1 MSYDIAIIG
10 AGVSGALIARQLSKY
25 DLKIAL
31 IEKENDVAMGSTKA
45 NTAIVH
51 AGYDARIGTL
61 KAKLNVKGSKMMSQV
76 CEELNV
82 PYNNLGSL
90 VIAFNEEEDKKIEEL
105 YQRGITNGVEGLK
118 IVGKNVLKEMEPCIT
133 DEATT
138 ALWAP
143 TAAIVCPYELTIAAT
158 ETAVTNGVEFFRN
171 AKVNSIHKS
180 DDKFTLR
187 TRIGDI
193 DTKYIINAAGLFSG
207 EVAKMIGDDSI
218 EIIPRKGE
226 YYLLDKTA
234 RSKVNHALFQCP
246 SNMGKGILVSP
257 TVDGNVLLGPTA
269 ETVDDKE
276 CTATTI
282 EGLNTARLM
291 AQKTIPTVNV
301 RDSITTFC
309 GLRAHSTNSDFII
322 EPSKVDNRFINVAG
336 IESPGLSAAP
346 AIAEY
351 VEDILKTIMVDM
363 PVKESYTMT
372 RKAPVRFRHMT
383 TEQRKA
389 LVEQNSAY
397 GRIICRC
404 ETITEGE
411 IIDAIHAPA
420 GARDID
426 GVKRRT
432 RAGMGRCQGG
442 FCSSKVLDILARELD
457 LPKTEI
463 TKFGRGSKILFEKTK

>member
-1 MSYDIAIIG
+1 MSYDIAVIG
-10 AGVSGALIARQLSKY
+10 AGVVGAMIAQQLSKY
-25 DLKIAL
+25 DLRIAL

-51 AGYDARIGTL
+51 AGYDAREGTL
-61 KAKLNVKGSKMMSQV
+61 KAKLNVRGSQMMEQV
-76 CEELNV
+76 CKDLSV
-82 PYNNLGSL
+82 PYDRLGSL
-90 VIAFNEEEDKKIEEL
+90 VIAFNEEEDKRIEEL
-105 YQRGITNGVEGLK
+105 YARGIKNGVEGLR
-118 IVGKNVLKEMEPCIT
+118 IVGKNKLKEMEPAIT

-143 TAAIVCPYELTIAAT
+143 TAAIVCPYELTIAST
-158 ETAVTNGVEFFRN
+158 ETAVRNGVNFFRN
-171 AKVNSIHKS
+171 AKVTSI
-180 DDKFTLR
+180 DVTDEGFTLH
-187 TRIGDI
+187 TRIGEI
-193 DTKYIINAAGLFSG
+193 NTKYVINAAGLFSG
-207 EVAKMIGDDSI
+207 DVAKMIEDNSI

-226 YYLLDKTA
+226 YYLLDKSA
-234 RSKVNHALFQCP
+234 KSKVNHALFQCP
-246 SNMGKGILVSP
+246 SNMGKGILVAP

-269 ETVDDKE
+269 ETVEDKE
-276 CTATTI
+276 SVATSI

-291 AQKTIPTVNV
+291 SQKTIPEIST
-301 RDSITTFC
+301 RDAITTFC
-309 GLRAHSTNSDFII
+309 GLRAHSSNSDFII
-322 EPSKVDNRFINVAG
+322 APSSENEKFINVAG

-351 VEDILKTIMVDM
+351 VEEILKNSSLKMVE
-363 PVKESYTMT
+363 KETYVSK
-372 RKAPVRFRHMT
+372 RKPPVRFRHMS
-383 TEQRKA
+383 TEERRA
-389 LVEQNSAY
+389 LVEENSAY
-397 GRIICRC
+397 GRVICRC

-411 IIDAIHAPA
+411 IMDAIHAPA

-463 TKFGRGSKILFEKTK
+463 TKFGRNSKILFNKTK